1 MACERVKEF
10 LSRERQV
17 FTVRNIED
25 EPEAYDELIA
35 MGFKVVPVTIIDG
48 RAITGFNERAL
59 RHALADAAE
68 P

>member
-1 MACERVKEF
+1 MVKEF
-10 LSRERQV
+10 LSRERQT

-25 EPEAYDELIA
+25 EPDAYDELIS
-35 MGFKVVPVTIIDG
+35 MGFRVVPVTIIDG
-48 RAITGFNERAL
+48 HAITGYDERAL

>member
-1 MACERVKEF
+1 VKEF
-10 LSRERQV
+10 LSRERRA

-35 MGFKVVPVTIIDG
+35 MGFKVVPVTIING
-48 RAITGFNERAL
+48 HAITGYDERAL

>member
-1 MACERVKEF
+1 VKEF
-10 LSRERQV
+10 LSRERRT

-48 RAITGFNERAL
+48 HAIKGYDERAL

>member
-1 MACERVKEF
+1 VKEF
-10 LSRERQV
+10 LSRERQI
-17 FTVRNIED
+17 FTVRNIDD

-48 RAITGFNERAL
+48 RAVKGYDERAL
-59 RHALADAAE
+59 RHALSERAE